1 MQDDLYQLDAPQ
13 SSEKSEQ
20 AILENLND
28 SQKQAVSAPLQN
40 MLVIA
45 GAGTGKTRVLVSRI
59 SWLIKVSNILPR
71 NILAVTFTNKAAGEM
86 RQRIGAV
93 VGEFLE
99 KQLWANT
106 FHSVCLRLLRSY
118 APQAGLRPG
127 FTILDTDSQS
137 SLIKRIMKE
146 LLPNF
151 KELKPSEIASK
162 ISTLK
167 ENRYRA
173 QDYIDRG
180 RLLEK
185 NYFDEISKIYA
196 AYEQVCI
203 QENSVDFSELLLRT
217 VELLEKNEAIR
228 NLQHSRFKEIL
239 VDEFQDPNAL
249 QYTFIRLMAGP
260 DCHVTVV
267 GDDDQSIYGWRGADY
282 TNMKKFVKDFDNV
295 QKIVLALNYRS
306 SQNILDVANC
316 LISENNDRMMEKVLK
331 GTNGQG
337 SKVTIYNCPSD
348 LFETDTVSRCIESLH
363 NKGEKYRD
371 MAILYRNNYLSLGFE
386 QKLTRFHIPYV
397 MFGGQKFFERA
408 EILDAL
414 SYLRV
419 LVNED
424 DDTAALRVINV
435 PARKIG
441 PKVVENL
448 RAICQERNCS
458 VLKAITLLKTY
469 VAEGGN
475 QKELVSLYKKVQPFL
490 EIVESLKAK
499 RTELPLNEFVDLMLN
514 VTGLYTFYQEKDAKE
529 GKVDAENSRVSNL
542 GALVSNVKDFVI
554 SYENR
559 TLNEDSLLDDNQD
572 PLLTYLSNITLA
584 STAELKEDGS
594 DENTADAV
602 NMMTVHSSKGL
613 EFKYVFLVGFE
624 QDILPSKRALTS
636 DKYMNEERR
645 LAYVGVTRAKTKLY
659 ISYAR
664 QRSLFGKTNP
674 AGASPFLREVVRTLS
689 ENETK
694 PYEISNALAFY
705 S

>member
-1 MQDDLYQLDAPQ
+1 MIWQ
-13 SSEKSEQ
+13 
-20 AILENLND
+20 
-28 SQKQAVSAPLQN
+28 
-40 MLVIA
+40 
-45 GAGTGKTRVLVSRI
+45 
-59 SWLIKVSNILPR
+59 
-71 NILAVTFTNKAAGEM
+71 F
-86 RQRIGAV
+86 
-93 VGEFLE
+93 
-99 KQLWANT
+99 
-106 FHSVCLRLLRSY
+106 
-118 APQAGLRPG
+118 
-127 FTILDTDSQS
+127 
-137 SLIKRIMKE
+137 
-146 LLPNF
+146 
-151 KELKPSEIASK
+151 
-162 ISTLK
+162 
-167 ENRYRA
+167 
-173 QDYIDRG
+173 
-180 RLLEK
+180 
-185 NYFDEISKIYA
+185 
-196 AYEQVCI
+196 CI
-203 QENSVDFSELLLRT
+203 
-217 VELLEKNEAIR
+217 
-228 NLQHSRFKEIL
+228 
-239 VDEFQDPNAL
+239 
-249 QYTFIRLMAGP
+249 
-260 DCHVTVV
+260 
-267 GDDDQSIYGWRGADY
+267 
-282 TNMKKFVKDFDNV
+282 
-295 QKIVLALNYRS
+295 
-306 SQNILDVANC
+306 
-316 LISENNDRMMEKVLK
+316 
-331 GTNGQG
+331 
-337 SKVTIYNCPSD
+337 
-348 LFETDTVSRCIESLH
+348 
-363 NKGEKYRD
+363 
-371 MAILYRNNYLSLGFE
+371 LSLGFE